1 MNSYKEYIANR
12 GFLDP
17 ASNPLIFPRTQRY
30 DHNVLKGLSKGL
42 KGLRIN
48 KMACDYVMMLAI
60 EHNRF
65 ALLEVVLRYGADFNE
80 IYHQPTAPSY
90 WISYD
95 ANLLEPKGC
104 VLGYAIKKIRNLYD
118 IDTALILMRY
128 GASIPEN
135 NPLNESYED
144 YIQILNDKIAQT
156 HNKELIFKMNILK
169 SVLFLKTNKLEFDE
183 ALIQSANDNLE
194 EISKYI
200 NQSNIYDV
208 AKSYKDRKNILDLG
222 LESSI
227 VGLNLPKSNT
237 VHSDLNVTID
247 DWGDRNNL
255 QEIEI
260 NGRTL
265 SDPLLQQIV
274 LNSAYLETE
283 QNSQKSHLIIN
294 KPQEV
299 REIKATPVAP
309 VSDFKDL
316 FDDSTNKNVEYQSN
330 ILAENQSE
338 RQLKSIK
345 TMIDNKYL
353 PPNVLENIIDSFVLT
368 DSNVDNDVLY
378 LMNEA
383 LESKLISE
391 KEYVGLS
398 ERFNSKK
405 SSNKNEAQNEPQ
417 STPTFKL

>member
-1 MNSYKEYIANR
+1 
-12 GFLDP
+12 
-17 ASNPLIFPRTQRY
+17 
-30 DHNVLKGLSKGL
+30 
-42 KGLRIN
+42 
-48 KMACDYVMMLAI
+48 
-60 EHNRF
+60 
-65 ALLEVVLRYGADFNE
+65 
-80 IYHQPTAPSY
+80 
-90 WISYD
+90 
-95 ANLLEPKGC
+95 
-104 VLGYAIKKIRNLYD
+104 
-118 IDTALILMRY
+118 
-128 GASIPEN
+128 
-135 NPLNESYED
+135 
-144 YIQILNDKIAQT
+144 
-156 HNKELIFKMNILK
+156 MNILK

-208 AKSYKDRKNILDLG
+208 AKSKDRKNILDLG

-227 VGLNLPKSNT
+227 VALNLPKSNT

-247 DWGDRNNL
+247 DWGDRNKL

-283 QNSQKSHLIIN
+283 QNSQKSPLIIN
-294 KPQEV
+294 NPKKV
-299 REIKATPVAP
+299 DEIKATPVKP

-330 ILAENQSE
+330 ILAENQRE

-368 DSNVDNDVLY
+368 DGNVDNDVLY

-383 LESKLISE
+383 LESKLITE

-405 SSNKNEAQNEPQ
+405 LSNKIEAHNEPQ

>member
-48 KMACDYVMMLAI
+48 KMARDYVMMLAI

-283 QNSQKSHLIIN
+283 QNSQKSPLIIN
-294 KPQEV
+294 NPKKV
-299 REIKATPVAP
+299 NEIKATPVKP
-309 VSDFKDL
+309 VSDFNDL
-316 FDDSTNKNVEYQSN
+316 FNDSTNKNVEYQTN
-330 ILAENQSE
+330 ILAENQNE

-405 SSNKNEAQNEPQ
+405 LSNKNEAQNEPQ
-417 STPTFKL
+417 STPAFKL

>member
-17 ASNPLIFPRTQRY
+17 ASNPLIFPRQQRY

-80 IYHQPTAPSY
+80 IYHQPTTPSY
-90 WISYD
+90 WINYD

-144 YIQILNDKIAQT
+144 YIQILNEKIAQT

-169 SVLFLKTNKLEFDE
+169 SVLFLKTNKLEIND

-208 AKSYKDRKNILDLG
+208 AKSHKDRKNILDLG
-222 LESSI
+222 LESTI

-237 VHSDLNVTID
+237 VHRDLNVTID
-247 DWGDRNNL
+247 DWGDRDNL
-255 QEIEI
+255 QEIKI

-283 QNSQKSHLIIN
+283 QNSQKSPLTIN
-294 KPQEV
+294 NPKKV
-299 REIKATPVAP
+299 DEIKATSVKQ

-338 RQLKSIK
+338 KQLKSIK

-353 PPNVLENIIDSFVLT
+353 PPNVLKNIIESFVRT
-368 DSNVDNDVLY
+368 NNNVDNDVLY

-383 LESKLISE
+383 LKSKLISE
-391 KEYVGLS
+391 KEYVELS

-405 SSNKNEAQNEPQ
+405 LSNKIEAQNEPQ
-417 STPTFKL
+417 STSAFKL

>member
-17 ASNPLIFPRTQRY
+17 ASNPLIFPRTHRY

-42 KGLRIN
+42 KGLRIS

-65 ALLEVVLRYGADFNE
+65 ALLEVVLRYGADLNE

-144 YIQILNDKIAQT
+144 YI
-156 HNKELIFKMNILK
+156 
-169 SVLFLKTNKLEFDE
+169 
-183 ALIQSANDNLE
+183 
-194 EISKYI
+194 

-208 AKSYKDRKNILDLG
+208 AKSKDRKNILDLG

-227 VGLNLPKSNT
+227 VSLNLPKSNT

-247 DWGDRNNL
+247 DWGDRNKL

-283 QNSQKSHLIIN
+283 QNSQKSPLIIN
-294 KPQEV
+294 NPKKVDEV
-299 REIKATPVAP
+299 KATPVKA

-383 LESKLISE
+383 LESKLITE

-405 SSNKNEAQNEPQ
+405 LSNKIEAHNEPQ
-417 STPTFKL
+417 STPSFKL

>member
-17 ASNPLIFPRTQRY
+17 ASNPLIFPRNHRY

-65 ALLEVVLRYGADFNE
+65 ALLEVVLRYGANFNE
-80 IYHQPTAPSY
+80 IYHQPSAQSY
-90 WISYD
+90 WVSYD

-144 YIQILNDKIAQT
+144 YIKILNDKIAQT

-194 EISKYI
+194 EITKYI

-222 LESSI
+222 LEGTI
-227 VGLNLPKSNT
+227 VDLNLPKSNT
-237 VHSDLNVTID
+237 VHSDLNLTID
-247 DWGDRNNL
+247 DWGDRDKL

-283 QNSQKSHLIIN
+283 QNSQKSHLILNN
-294 KPQEV
+294 KQEKS
-299 REIKATPVAP
+299 EIKATPVKP
-309 VSDFKDL
+309 VSDFNDL
-316 FDDSTNKNVEYQSN
+316 FSDSTNKNVEYQTN
-330 ILAENQSE
+330 ILAETQKE

-353 PPNVLENIIDSFVLT
+353 PPNVMKNIIENFVLP
-368 DSNVDNDVLY
+368 DGNIDNDVLY

-383 LESKLISE
+383 VESKLISE
-391 KEYVGLS
+391 KEYISLS
-398 ERFNSKK
+398 KRVNSKK
-405 SSNKNEAQNEPQ
+405 SSKKNEAQNEPQ
-417 STPTFKL
+417 SIPKFGL